1 MELHRGKNLTS
12 GPRPES
18 VGTSRQVSR
27 PDSVWGLEAG
37 KKLADF
43 ILTGYKNLSNYTAI
57 PNTYKNP
64 GVYIPIIP
72 SWYNGKKS
80 SAFIQIL
87 YKNAQYF
94 TYRKRQGHINTAAT
108 ASRFFGICYQEAG
121 IKTIFIAEFHCL
133 HRLLTLSIKR

>member
-1 MELHRGKNLTS
+1 LGSLVLRLVKNWLILYLPGIKTS
-12 GPRPES
+12 
-18 VGTSRQVSR
+18 
-27 PDSVWGLEAG
+27 L
-37 KKLADF
+37 
-43 ILTGYKNLSNYTAI
+43 NYTAI

-121 IKTIFIAEFHCL
+121 IKTNFIAEFHCL
-133 HRLLTLSIKR
+133 PGCSP